1 MTNLITDRYEIRF
14 SGSGGQGI
22 ITAAVVLAEAIAG
35 NGKNHVCQTQSYG
48 PEARGGIST
57 AEVVISK
64 DLIDYPKV
72 IGLDLLLA
80 MNQASC
86 DAYFPDLKPE
96 GLLIV
101 DSTLVGQIPTD
112 RTISIP
118 FTEIAIKEVGNKL
131 VANMVAL
138 GAVVHLTRVISPKA
152 LESTL
157 TARAPK
163 GTEQMN
169 SEAFRS
175 GIRAAKKFNLEQ
187 LPPTVTPEEEE
198 V

>member
-1 MTNLITDRYEIRF
+1 MTNLKTDRYEIRF

-22 ITAAVVLAEAIAG
+22 ITAAVVLAEAVAR

-48 PEARGGIST
+48 PEARGGTSK
-57 AEVVISK
+57 AEIVISR
-64 DLIDYPKV
+64 DVIDYPKV
-72 IGLDLLLA
+72 IELDLLLA

-86 DAYFPDLKPE
+86 DTYFPDLKPE
-96 GLLIV
+96 GLLVV
-101 DSTLVGQIPTD
+101 DSTLVDQIPTD

-118 FTEIAIKEVGNKL
+118 FTQIAIKQAGKKL

-138 GAVVHLTRVISPKA
+138 GAIVQLTRVISPRA

-157 TARAPK
+157 MEKVPK
-163 GTEQMN
+163 GTEQIN
-169 SEAFRS
+169 AKAFHS
-175 GIRAAKKFNLEQ
+175 GIRAAKKFDLEQ

>member
-1 MTNLITDRYEIRF
+1 MTKLKADRYEIRF

-22 ITAAVVLAEAIAG
+22 ITAAVVLAEAIAVS
-35 NGKNHVCQTQSYG
+35 GKNHVCQTQSYG
-48 PEARGGIST
+48 PEARGGTSK

-72 IGLDLLLA
+72 IELDLLLA

-86 DAYFPDLKPE
+86 DTYFPDLKSE
-96 GLLIV
+96 GLLVV
-101 DSTLVGQIPTD
+101 DSTLVDQIPTD
-112 RTISIP
+112 RSISIP
-118 FTEIAIKEVGNKL
+118 FTQIAIKQAGKKL

-157 TARAPK
+157 MAKVPK

-169 SEAFRS
+169 LKAFRS
-175 GIRAAKKFNLEQ
+175 GIRAAKKFDLEQ